1 MSLVQEKSDEGP
13 DMSLP
18 GAWRVDNFLDDYED
32 EKLDSL
38 RTHKLEFAKAPVR
51 SDAMAVNNDDD
62 YKVQRRHSFP
72 SPYSHVNLK

>member
-1 MSLVQEKSDEGP
+1 MSFVQEKTEEGP
-13 DMSLP
+13 DMNLP

-38 RTHKLEFAKAPVR
+38 RTHKLEFAKASVR

-62 YKVQRRHSFP
+62 YKVQFRLSFP
-72 SPYSHVNLK
+72 SCYSHVN